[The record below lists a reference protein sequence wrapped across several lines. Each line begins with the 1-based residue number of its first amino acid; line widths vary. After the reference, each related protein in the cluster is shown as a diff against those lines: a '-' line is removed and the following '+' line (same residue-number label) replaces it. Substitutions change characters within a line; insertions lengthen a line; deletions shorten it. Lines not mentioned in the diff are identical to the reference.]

1 MAKEQKEARRKPII
15 IVEDSKDFSDLMK
28 FIVEDM
34 GFEGI
39 QFPVESEDIVGW
51 AKKHKPVTV
60 LMDLALRRK
69 SGMDF
74 IDDLKS
80 DRATKNIPIIVI
92 TGRELGSK
100 EVLALEIRDVK
111 YLRKGRVEMEEIK
124 NEIRRSA
131 QPQKP
136 SAAVENGK

>member
-1 MAKEQKEARRKPII
+1 MAKEQKKARRKPII
-15 IVEDSKDFSDLMK
+15 IVEDSMDFSNLMK

-51 AKKHKPVTV
+51 VKKHKPVTV

-69 SGMDF
+69 NGMDF

-80 DRATKNIPIIVI
+80 DRATKNIPIIII

-100 EVLALEIRDVK
+100 EVLALEIRGVK

>member
-1 MAKEQKEARRKPII
+1 
-15 IVEDSKDFSDLMK
+15 
-28 FIVEDM
+28 
-34 GFEGI
+34 
-39 QFPVESEDIVGW
+39 
-51 AKKHKPVTV
+51 
-60 LMDLALRRK
+60 MDLALRRK
-69 SGMDF
+69 GGMDF

-80 DRATKNIPIIVI
+80 DRATKNIPIIII